1 MPALA
6 VADEL
11 RRRGARVEFIGGER
25 AEVELVAGAGFPLH
39 RLRVAGLDRRNP
51 VRAARALALAG
62 RATSRARGILR
73 GMGAGAVL
81 GAGGYVAGPAG
92 LAARSLGLPLALTE
106 ADSHLGISNRLLAPL
121 ARRVFLAFP
130 IAGCTG
136 GRYVVS
142 GRPLAA
148 DTGRADR
155 TVARERFGLP
165 ADSPCVLIFGGSL
178 GARRL
183 NRAAVEA
190 FGGPGAPIA
199 VLHACGHRDHAELR
213 GRLDEL
219 GSPAHYRLFAYVEP
233 FADALAAADLVVS
246 RAGGSVLEVAAAG
259 LPAILVPYPQA
270 SADHQTANAR
280 FMERAGAAVVVPDGD
295 LDAARLT
302 REVEALLAAPE
313 RLEAMSEAARA
324 AGRPGA
330 AGMIADELLALA
342 AQH

>member
-1 MPALA
+1 MSGSG
-6 VADEL
+6 L
-11 RRRGARVEFIGGER
+11 RRDA
-25 AEVELVAGAGFPLH
+25 
-39 RLRVAGLDRRNP
+39 
-51 VRAARALALAG
+51 
-62 RATSRARGILR
+62 
-73 GMGAGAVL
+73 
-81 GAGGYVAGPAG
+81 
-92 LAARSLGLPLALTE
+92 
-106 ADSHLGISNRLLAPL
+106 
-121 ARRVFLAFP
+121 
-130 IAGCTG
+130 
-136 GRYVVS
+136 
-142 GRPLAA
+142 
-148 DTGRADR
+148 
-155 TVARERFGLP
+155 
-165 ADSPCVLIFGGSL
+165 PCVLIFGGSL

-199 VLHACGHRDHAELR
+199 VLHACGHRDHEELR

-219 GSPAHYRLFAYVEP
+219 GSPEHYRLFAYVEP

-324 AGRPGA
+324 AARPGA

-342 AQH
+342 ARG